1 MADVKPLS
9 TKDLFLLMVGWNRL
23 KKPPS
28 KADKAENY
36 WLDNGSLR
44 DSEWNWE
51 WPFSPKDAWESV
63 RYRDWLMANI
73 AANLTDSNQDFI
85 AISEPLFVSLDLLP
99 SEIKPRI
106 PFTARVRHFVP
117 EISTTVQ
124 RPWEP
129 DELETDFQTPVVEV
143 HKREMALDSKWEKFG
158 DWKSFV
164 KDVCERVEGRE
175 LLNAP
180 IGPLLLEKV
189 SDSSGIKDII
199 KKREKLE
206 EEKEEVIKDLD
217 EAVNLL
223 KGLWDWKA
231 PGDKPDSDNI
241 TPSSSQRK
249 LGHMLESLGLLNSK
263 PIEGGYF
270 DYSLSDLAGLTVWE
284 VVNRLHDELDGFPLY
299 VKGQDPKDDNGMRGA
314 LTFASQA
321 VLTNPRKHYFG
332 LAGLAYNIPLET
344 AGKNIQVQE
353 DQGEKKEEGDEE
365 STVEIKLHLGK
376 WFDGETLDD
385 NWFRRLL
392 PSAETS
398 EGNVWKQRVPLPGI
412 RLLPFQREQKDDKK
426 QAKYSLALRADLRRA
441 HGHYGC
447 VVCGGL
453 ATRTA
458 AGAGI
463 ACLLEGAAPLCRT
476 SPQRRRFCPADRNF
490 S

>member
-9 TKDLFLLMVGWNRL
+9 TKDLFLFMVGWNRL

-28 KADKAENY
+28 KADKAEDY

-73 AANLTDSNQDFI
+73 AANLTDGNQDFI

-99 SEIKPRI
+99 SEIKPDMPDASEAIKQIVATKSNYQRSFFTTLSVGLSKGHSDGKEVFLFGAGMRRRTRVWGKGVDEDFALQADVEFFVPFYVFAGADPPPDKSFPGARSICAGIAITRPNGSSIGVDKAGKELTAVRFNFRI
-106 PFTARVRHFVP
+106 PFTARVRHFEP

-124 RPWEP
+124 RYWEP
-129 DELETDFQTPVVEV
+129 DELETHFQTPVVEV

-189 SDSSGIKDII
+189 SDSSGIQDII

-206 EEKEEVIKDLD
+206 EEKEEVMKDLE

-231 PGDKPDSDNI
+231 PGDKPDPDNI
-241 TPSSSQRK
+241 TPSSSQRR
-249 LGHMLESLGLLNSK
+249 LGHMLESLDLFNSK
-263 PIEGGYF
+263 PGEGGYF

-284 VVNRLHDELDGFPLY
+284 VVNRLHD
-299 VKGQDPKDDNGMRGA
+299 
-314 LTFASQA
+314 
-321 VLTNPRKHYFG
+321 
-332 LAGLAYNIPLET
+332 
-344 AGKNIQVQE
+344 
-353 DQGEKKEEGDEE
+353 
-365 STVEIKLHLGK
+365 
-376 WFDGETLDD
+376 
-385 NWFRRLL
+385 
-392 PSAETS
+392 
-398 EGNVWKQRVPLPGI
+398 
-412 RLLPFQREQKDDKK
+412 
-426 QAKYSLALRADLRRA
+426 
-441 HGHYGC
+441 
-447 VVCGGL
+447 
-453 ATRTA
+453 
-458 AGAGI
+458 
-463 ACLLEGAAPLCRT
+463 
-476 SPQRRRFCPADRNF
+476 
-490 S
+490 